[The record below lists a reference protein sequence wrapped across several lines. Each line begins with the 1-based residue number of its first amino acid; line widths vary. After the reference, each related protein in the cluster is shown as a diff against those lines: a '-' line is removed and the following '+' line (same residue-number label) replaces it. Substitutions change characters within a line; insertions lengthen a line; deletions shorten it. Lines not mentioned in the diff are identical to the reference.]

1 MKNSI
6 VTSVDE
12 VVVLESRNKKY
23 FQSVLIGFQAGI
35 LFLPLE
41 IVRQVLFPFFSG
53 LYYIGAVVY
62 GAIEDVAVG
71 VANILTGMGRS
82 FYYGFRGRLGVK
94 EE

>member
-6 VTSVDE
+6 VTSIDE
-12 VVVLESRNKKY
+12 VVVLENRNKKY
-23 FQSVLIGFQAGI
+23 FQSILIGFQAGI

-41 IVRQVLFPFFSG
+41 IIRQIVFPFFSG

-62 GAIEDVAVG
+62 GAIEDVVVG
-71 VANILTGMGRS
+71 VTNVLIGIGRS
-82 FYYGFRGRLGVK
+82 FYYGFQGRLGVK